1 MWGRIKKEPAM
12 VIAALQAC
20 IALGAAFGLKLSADQ
35 LGAVTAACAAVLGL
49 VTRSMVSP
57 CV

>member
-1 MWGRIKKEPAM
+1 MLDQIKREPAM

-20 IALGAAFGLKLSADQ
+20 IALGAAFGLQLSGEQ
-35 LGAVTAACAAVLGL
+35 IGAVMAACAAVLGL